1 MIQAVANGQ
10 DATISN
16 SWVNNSGSSRLYQL
30 AANEWLS
37 RYTAE
42 KGAAVENGL
51 YNQSCLSILDENSN
65 NVMFKDHTDD
75 NENSITVEIEY
86 RININGNWETKYTE
100 QTLNIN

>member
-1 MIQAVANGQ
+1 MIKAAANGQ
-10 DATISN
+10 DATINN

-100 QTLNIN
+100 QMLNIN